1 MTNKQQA
8 MIEMNT
14 QDIIAMIIEEE
25 NITLDEAMNKF
36 YTSVAFE
43 KLNDPET
50 GLYLEGADYL
60 MEYFR
65 SRKFL

>member
-1 MTNKQQA
+1 MTSKQQA

-14 QDIIAMIIEEE
+14 QDIIALIIEEE
-25 NITLDEAMNKF
+25 HLSMNEAMDKF
-36 YTSVAFE
+36 YKSTAFE

-60 MEYFR
+60 MEYFKR
-65 SRKFL
+65 HKYL